1 MAYTRNKDM
10 VNVINY
16 AIKNNRMNNMTA
28 DRVSDLEGLVLSED
42 LSNLVDVGTAVA
54 SLDADQLKSF
64 AKDIA
69 MGIAKIEFIDRVYT
83 ADTHGIVKTDVE
95 YSGALERIC
104 VKALAQILPSNANKL
119 VNGVNY
125 LDGKYYG
132 PELSSVVWTDENAN
146 FKVPYSLGYE
156 TIKAKFTDVSWVTTT
171 FASWENMVHNTIEIY
186 LKGLADTLV
195 NKMIV
200 ECVGGNKVVKLVS
213 GFGDYFGY
221 YTETTSEGVTTRTYT
236 YDYSDIIASETLSK
250 QFLAYFSMVTAI
262 IRDGFNKYQSK
273 YNDGSVPTF
282 TPSNKIRFI
291 GLTQFVNNTN
301 MLGRMDMFNDSAIPR
316 ENISTILSWQSDGAD
331 LLPGL
336 DVCSIIQDGVL
347 TMGTGDNVNKVASQ
361 TKVNDLSNIVG
372 VMYDEDMLGVTCSLN
387 RIGVEEVGAELFNTY
402 FHHFAIRQ
410 YLDKRGNAV
419 AFELDTVTKTS

>member
-1 MAYTRNKDM
+1 MAYTRNKNM
-10 VNVINY
+10 VGVINY
-16 AIKNNRMNNMTA
+16 AIKNNRMNDMDAN
-28 DRVSDLEGLVLSED
+28 RVDALKGVILSED
-42 LSNLVDVGTAVA
+42 LSNLVDVGTAIA

-64 AKDIA
+64 AKDVA

-132 PELSSVVWTDENAN
+132 PELDALVWSDENAN

-156 TIKAKFTDVSWVTTT
+156 TIRAKFTDEHWVTTT
-171 FASWENMVHNTIEIY
+171 FASWENMVHSTIEIY
-186 LKGLADTLV
+186 LKGLADTLI
-195 NKMIV
+195 NKLIA
-200 ECVGGNKVVKLVS
+200 ECVSGGRLVKLVS

-221 YTETTSEGVTTRTYT
+221 YTDTKSEGAATRTYT
-236 YDYSDIIASETLSK
+236 YDYDDIIASETLSK
-250 QFLAYFSMVTAI
+250 QFLAYFSMVI
-262 IRDGFNKYQSK
+262 SLIKDGFVKMQKK
-273 YNDGSVPTF
+273 YNNGAVPTF

-301 MLGRMDMFNDSAIPR
+301 MLGRMNMFNESVIPS
-316 ENISTILSWQSDGAD
+316 ENISTVLSWQTDGDD
-331 LLPGL
+331 LVPTL
-336 DVCSIIQDGVL
+336 DVTGIIQGGVL
-347 TMGTGDNVNKVASQ
+347 TMDTTDVTKVASQ
-361 TKVNDLSNIVG
+361 TKANELEGIVG

-387 RIGVEEVGAELFNTY
+387 KIGVEEVGAELFNTY
-402 FHHFAIRQ
+402 FHHFAVRQ

-419 AFELDTVTKTS
+419 AFQLDTVTKTA

>member
-1 MAYTRNKDM
+1 MAYTRNKNM
-10 VNVINY
+10 VNVLNY
-16 AIKNNRMNNMTA
+16 AIKNNRMNNLDA
-28 DRVSDLEGLVLSED
+28 DRVSDLEGLVLAED
-42 LSNLVDVGTAVA
+42 LSNLVDVGTKIA

-64 AKDIA
+64 AKDVA

-104 VKALAQILPSNANKL
+104 TKALAQILPSNANKL

-132 PELSSVVWTDENAN
+132 PELDAVVWTDENAN

-156 TIKAKFTDVSWVTTT
+156 TIKAKFTDEKWVTTT
-171 FASWENMVHNTIEIY
+171 FASWENMVHSTIEIH
-186 LKGLADTLV
+186 LKGLADTLI

-200 ECVGGNKVVKLVS
+200 DTVSGGRVVNLVS

-221 YTETTSEGVTTRTYT
+221 YTDSTSEGVTTRTYT
-236 YDYSDIIASETLSK
+236 YDYTDIIASETLSK
-250 QFLAYFSMVTAI
+250 QFVAYFGLICSI
-262 IRDGFNKYQSK
+262 IRDGFTKMQSK

-282 TPSNKIRFI
+282 TPSDKIRFL

-301 MLGRMDMFNDSAIPR
+301 FLGRMNLFNDGVIPK
-316 ENISTILSWQSDGAD
+316 ENISTVLSWQSDGEE
-331 LLPGL
+331 LLPILSNTSNIKYG
-336 DVCSIIQDGVL
+336 SI
-347 TMGTGDNVNKVASQ
+347 TMGTGASAGKVASQ
-361 TKVNDLSNIVG
+361 NATDVNGIVG
-372 VMYDEDMLGVTCSLN
+372 IMYDEDMLGVTCSLN
-387 RIGVEEVGAELFNTY
+387 KIGVEEVGAELFNTY

-419 AFELDTVTKTS
+419 AFKLDTVTKTS